1 MRSPDHPTLSSGVYT
16 MEASI
21 KKTGVKRDYGGSSQC
36 RVTVKDTSIRIDGVD
51 HVTNAWYEGTL
62 TGPYLVFT
70 VQQLN
75 PDPMVEGMQLRQ
87 VFEGHI
93 TADNVAEGTM
103 KGYAA
108 TNVYLNGTWKL
119 TKMK

>member
-1 MRSPDHPTLSSGVYT
+1 

-21 KKTGVKRDYGGSSQC
+21 KKTGVKRDYGGSWQC
-36 RVTVKDTSIRIDGVD
+36 RVTIEDTSIRIDGVD
-51 HVTNAWYEGTL
+51 QVTNAWYEGTL
-62 TGPYLVFT
+62 TGPHLVFT
-70 VQQLN
+70 VQRLN
-75 PDPMVEGMQLRQ
+75 PDPMIEGMQLRQ

-93 TADNVAEGTM
+93 AADNVAEGTM
-103 KGYAA
+103 RGYAA